1 MDDHSVLTDLAT
13 RAAICDVIVAY
24 TTAVDTRDWTSF
36 RQLFTDD
43 AVIDYTAA
51 YGPAGGPDE
60 ITRWISGLMTR
71 DLVPDAMHAIT
82 NVRISLAGD
91 TAAASASFVN
101 PDVMALGADQPYL
114 LFNAGRYSITLRQ
127 AGGRWR
133 ISRLRDEVM
142 FSHRG
147 ALEHFSVES
156 PGLPAA
162 RARYPPDAQKVGE
175 K

>member
-13 RAAICDVIVAY
+13 RAAISDVIVAY
-24 TTAVDTRDWTSF
+24 TTAVDTRDWTSY

-82 NVRISLAGD
+82 NVRISVDGD
-91 TAAASASFVN
+91 TAAASAYFVN
-101 PDVMALGADQPYL
+101 PDVMAVGADEPYL
-114 LFNAGRYSITLRQ
+114 LFNTGRYSITLRQ
-127 AGGRWR
+127 ADGRWR
-133 ISRLRDEVM
+133 ISRLQDEVM

-147 ALEHFSVES
+147 ALERFSVES

-162 RARYPPDAQKVGE
+162 RNQCPPAV
-175 K
+175 

>member
-1 MDDHSVLTDLAT
+1 MDDYSVLTDLAT
-13 RAAICDVIVAY
+13 RAAISDVIVAY
-24 TTAVDTRDWTSF
+24 ATAVDTRDWTSF

-43 AVIDYTAA
+43 AVIDYSAA

-82 NVRISLAGD
+82 NVRISLDGD
-91 TAAASASFVN
+91 TAAASAYFVN
-101 PDVMALGADQPYL
+101 PDVMAVGADEPYL
-114 LFNAGRYSITLRQ
+114 LFNAGRYSIGLRH
-127 AGGRWR
+127 ADGRWR
-133 ISRLRDEVM
+133 ISRLDAEVM

-162 RARYPPDAQKVGE
+162 CTSVHQLQRK
-175 K
+175 